1 MLNKSILQGRVVKT
15 PELRRTTNG
24 TPVVIVGLAVE
35 RDFKRQD
42 GDRETDFLDVIA
54 WSGTAE
60 FISKYFSKGKMMIVE
75 GRLQSR
81 EYKDKNG
88 NNRRAVEIVAGSVYF
103 GDSKKDKG
111 DATSAEEAP
120 GPKHTQGF
128 EEIRDEGELPF

>member
-1 MLNKSILQGRVVKT
+1 MLNNACIMGRLT
-15 PELRRTTNG
+15 RDPELRRTTNG
-24 TPVVIVGLAVE
+24 TPVVSVGLAVE
-35 RDFKRQD
+35 RDFKRQE
-42 GDRETDFLDVIA
+42 GERETDFLDVIA

-60 FISKYFSKGKMMIVE
+60 FISKYFSKGKMMIVD

-111 DATSAEEAP
+111 DDNSTPAPVKESA
-120 GPKHTQGF
+120 QGGF
-128 EEIRDEGELPF
+128 AEIRDEGELPF